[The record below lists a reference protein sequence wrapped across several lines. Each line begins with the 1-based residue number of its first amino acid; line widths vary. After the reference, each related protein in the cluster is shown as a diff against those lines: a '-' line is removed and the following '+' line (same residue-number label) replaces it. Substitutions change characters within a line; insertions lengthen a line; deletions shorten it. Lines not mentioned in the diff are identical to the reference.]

1 MAGAF
6 SGLGDA
12 VGFVNGLFVSDNCYV
27 STNGTAWSRGS
38 YPSVDINDMVTAG
51 NLLVAAGS
59 VMMSTV
65 DGRTWSVQTRTLQQP
80 DVNNHNYSNQP
91 VSGEVWDE
99 IQYYDFQT
107 VLRNQ
112 RFGRGGVIADPANV
126 ASLVSPTTNTLR
138 DAYSFSVGG
147 GMAVGEN
154 GTIVRYSSGLNA
166 WTNVP
171 SGTTVSLRSIAASA
185 DANVVVVGG
194 GGTILRSVTSGQSW
208 SGVASGTTESLNR
221 VIYATGAG
229 FNYFV
234 AVGDNGVIR
243 KSTNGTTWTA
253 LTSGTTKRLVSIGY
267 RIVGNV
273 KLVALAEDSTV
284 LVSENHGTNWSAIT
298 VNTPRPITY
307 GSPDGVTGY
316 AGDGIRMTT
325 GDGTNWSYT
334 FPSLTGFAGVGY
346 GNGRFVALA
355 GQSRMTSPDLVNW
368 SITTTPHSHYA
379 VAFGNGQLVSVGE
392 GNSTFSNGFVSVSMD
407 GSRWLSQTT
416 PSQVFLNDVIYAQDK
431 FVAVGGNGTIISSTN
446 GIHWVNRTP
455 DSTTAQL
462 RGITYGNGAFVAVGT
477 SSSVRYSTNG
487 ESWIVAGSGA
497 SLKSVAFAKGLFFA
511 VGDNGA
517 IRTSVNGTN
526 WTTRTTSPSTT
537 EFLNAVKYAGDRFVA
552 VGYPVGSGEGAVVVH
567 STDGTNWTREVSNI
581 PTTLWAA
588 VAAAGQY
595 VSVSA
600 SAGIIV
606 SAPYQGAPQPAI
618 TGQPGPVGQTVNAGT
633 TVSYTV
639 TATGTNL

>member
-1 MAGAF
+1 
-6 SGLGDA
+6 
-12 VGFVNGLFVSDNCYV
+12 
-27 STNGTAWSRGS
+27 
-38 YPSVDINDMVTAG
+38 
-51 NLLVAAGS
+51 
-59 VMMSTV
+59 
-65 DGRTWSVQTRTLQQP
+65 
-80 DVNNHNYSNQP
+80 
-91 VSGEVWDE
+91 
-99 IQYYDFQT
+99 
-107 VLRNQ
+107 
-112 RFGRGGVIADPANV
+112 
-126 ASLVSPTTNTLR
+126 
-138 DAYSFSVGG
+138 
-147 GMAVGEN
+147 MAVGEN

-368 SITTTPHSHYA
+368 SITTTPLRSRVRQRPA
-379 VAFGNGQLVSVGE
+379 RLCRRGQFHLLQRVRLRLHGRLALALTNDPLSGLPERCDLRPGQVRGRGRKRDNYQLDEWDSLGE
-392 GNSTFSNGFVSVSMD
+392 PHAGQHHG
-407 GSRWLSQTT
+407 
-416 PSQVFLNDVIYAQDK
+416 
-431 FVAVGGNGTIISSTN
+431 
-446 GIHWVNRTP
+446 
-455 DSTTAQL
+455 TTARHNLWQRSLCRRRHQQL
-462 RGITYGNGAFVAVGT
+462 RALLHEWGKLDRRRLWRLAEICHLREGIVCCRWRQW
-477 SSSVRYSTNG
+477 SHPH
-487 ESWIVAGSGA
+487 
-497 SLKSVAFAKGLFFA
+497 
-511 VGDNGA
+511 
-517 IRTSVNGTN
+517 IR
-526 WTTRTTSPSTT
+526 
-537 EFLNAVKYAGDRFVA
+537 
-552 VGYPVGSGEGAVVVH
+552 
-567 STDGTNWTREVSNI
+567 
-581 PTTLWAA
+581 
-588 VAAAGQY
+588 
-595 VSVSA
+595 
-600 SAGIIV
+600 
-606 SAPYQGAPQPAI
+606 
-618 TGQPGPVGQTVNAGT
+618 
-633 TVSYTV
+633 
-639 TATGTNL
+639 